1 MKKQE
6 RIISISSS
14 IPISSTF
21 FYSCCLLRQ
30 EEGSSFSLL
39 TLPLDFLYLAPLE
52 KGGER
57 GERERFGAEK
67 GDGSCLLV
75 CLNSTH
81 KRLK

>member
-39 TLPLDFLYLAPLE
+39 TLPFAFLYLAPLE

-57 GERERFGAEK
+57 GERERDLEQKRETAPVSWFV
-67 GDGSCLLV
+67 LLQP
-75 CLNSTH
+75 T
-81 KRLK
+81 KD